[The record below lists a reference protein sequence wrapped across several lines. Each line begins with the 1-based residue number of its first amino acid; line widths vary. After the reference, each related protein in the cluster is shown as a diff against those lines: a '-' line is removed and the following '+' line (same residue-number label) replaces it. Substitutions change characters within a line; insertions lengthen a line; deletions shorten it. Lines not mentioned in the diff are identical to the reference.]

1 MKQIMLNPIITRS
14 ETLVDL
20 IYHKDSLYALFRNEN
35 TWREYK
41 FD

>member
-1 MKQIMLNPIITRS
+1 MKEIMLNPIITRS

-20 IYHKDSLYALFRNEN
+20 IYHNDSLHALFRNEHN
-35 TWREYK
+35 WRTYK